1 MNSLTRGSEPRS
13 RETSDGATLS
23 RALGWFG
30 IALGAAELAAPAMLA
45 RAIGIRADRR
55 SSWILRAFG
64 VREIVAGLG
73 ILMRPRRPL
82 PMWSR
87 AIGDVLDMALLG
99 TAALTRR
106 RSGPRVIGALAAVA
120 GAGVLDVVASRRV
133 QRAYD
138 RANRPVMFAVTIAKP
153 PYEVYEFYRRLEQLP
168 IFMDYLESVVETGP
182 RTSHWIAKTPIGG
195 RVEWDAEITT
205 EQPGQCIAWQ
215 SREGSP
221 IETRGTVTFDE
232 LHNGHTEVRVEM
244 QLGVLGEPS
253 AALARWFAKPQIK
266 GDLRRLKQVLEAGEV
281 LRSDASAHRMPHP
294 AQPDPKA
301 RKAPP
306 VFRPNPP
313 AARKIKGGV
322 S

>member
-1 MNSLTRGSEPRS
+1 MNSLTLGSLPRS
-13 RETSDGATLS
+13 RETGDGATLS

-30 IALGAAELAAPAMLA
+30 IALGAAELAVPAMLA

-64 VREIVAGLG
+64 VREIAAGLG

-82 PMWSR
+82 PVWSR
-87 AIGDVLDMALLG
+87 VLGDVLDVALLG

-133 QRAYD
+133 QRASAV
-138 RANRPVMFAVTIAKP
+138 ANRPVMFAVTIAQP
-153 PYEVYEFYRRLEQLP
+153 PREVYDFYRDLAQLP
-168 IFMDYLESVVETGP
+168 VFMDYLESVVETGP
-182 RTSHWIAKTPIGG
+182 RTSHWVAKTPIGG

-205 EQPGQCIAWQ
+205 DQPDKCIAWR
-215 SREGSP
+215 SVEGSS
-221 IETRGTVTFDE
+221 IETTGMVTFQE

-244 QLGVLGEPS
+244 QLGGFGEPS
-253 AALARWFAKPQIK
+253 AALARWFAQPQIK

-281 LRSDASAHRMPHP
+281 LRSDAGALRMPHP
-294 AQPDPKA
+294 AQPDPTA

-306 VFRPNPP
+306 TFRAKPP
-313 AARKIKGGV
+313 AGNIKGGV